1 MPLLCRNLLA
11 LGLRNERQTDRERK
25 KERKKLGEWW
35 EKGGKKGKMGRQLS
49 ADRKNEREINKTK
62 EGGRL
67 GGSARGRR
75 RRGRLYKV
83 FRLHGL
89 WE

>member
-1 MPLLCRNLLA
+1 MKDKLT
-11 LGLRNERQTDRERK
+11 ERERK
-25 KERKKLGEWW
+25 KERNW
-35 EKGGKKGKMGRQLS
+35 ESGGRRGKKGKMGRQLS

-67 GGSARGRR
+67 GGSAGGRR

>member
-1 MPLLCRNLLA
+1 MKDKLT
-11 LGLRNERQTDRERK
+11 ERER
-25 KERKKLGEWW
+25 RKWGEWW
-35 EKGGKKGKMGRQLS
+35 ERGKKKGKMGRQLS
-49 ADRKNEREINKTK
+49 VDRKSEREINKNK

-67 GGSARGRR
+67 GGSAGGRR

-83 FRLHGL
+83 FRLHEL